1 VTWSI
6 VAVDPRTREVG
17 VGAASCAV
25 GVELVRGMVPGKGVV
40 AAQANTNLYAR
51 KQAVKAIAAGATA
64 EEVLAAAQASS
75 GKLGQSAWKDQ
86 QFGVAV
92 LEPEPRALAHTGD
105 ATLAW
110 AGSRAAG
117 AVSVQGNILR
127 GPEVVDVALAAF
139 LSQDGSPDLAERIM
153 RALEAG
159 NEAGGDHRCP
169 FECPALAAF
178 IAVAGPDEN
187 PGDDPSLY
195 LAAPKFFGIKGILK
209 HAAMGYERDPE
220 DPSPVPALREKF
232 DAARARQQ
240 LGG

>member
-1 VTWSI
+1 MTWSI
-6 VAVDPRTREVG
+6 VAVDPQTREVG

-40 AAQANTNLYAR
+40 AAQASTNLYAR
-51 KQAVKAIAAGATA
+51 KQAVKAIARGETA
-64 EEVLAAAQASS
+64 EEALASAEASS
-75 GKLGQSAWKDQ
+75 GRYGQSAWKDQ

-110 AGSRAAG
+110 AGSRATST
-117 AVSVQGNILR
+117 VSVQGNILR
-127 GPEVVDVALAAF
+127 GREVVDVALADF
-139 LSQDGSPDLAERIM
+139 QSNEGTPDLAERIM

-187 PGDDPSLY
+187 LRDDPSLY
-195 LAAPKFFGIKGILK
+195 LAAPRFFGIRGILR
-209 HAAMGYERDPE
+209 HTAIGYTRDPA
-220 DPSPVPALREKF
+220 DPSPVTALRQKF
-232 DAARARQQ
+232 EAARR
-240 LGG
+240 

>member
-1 VTWSI
+1 MTWSI

-25 GVELVRGMVPGKGVV
+25 GVELVRGMVPDKGVV
-40 AAQANTNLYAR
+40 AAQAFTNLYAR
-51 KQAVKAIAAGATA
+51 KQAVKAIARGATA
-64 EEVLAAAQASS
+64 EGVLAVAQASS
-75 GKLGQSAWKDQ
+75 GKFGQSAWKDQ

-139 LSQDGSPDLAERIM
+139 LSEEGRPDLAERIM

-159 NEAGGDHRCP
+159 NEAGGDRRCP

-187 PGDDPSLY
+187 PRDAPSLY
-195 LAAPKFFGIKGILK
+195 LAAPKFFGIKGVLK
-209 HAAMGYERDPE
+209 HTALGYTRDPA
-220 DPSPVPALREKF
+220 DPTPVAALREKF
-232 DAARARQQ
+232 NNIR
-240 LGG
+240 

>member
-1 VTWSI
+1 MTWSI

-17 VGAASCAV
+17 VGAASCAI

-40 AAQANTNLYAR
+40 AAQAYTNLYAR
-51 KQAVKAIAAGATA
+51 RQAVKALTAGADA
-64 EEVLAAAQASS
+64 DAVMAAAEAAS
-75 GKLGQSAWKDQ
+75 GKFGQPAWKDQ

-105 ATLAW
+105 ANLAW
-110 AGSRAAG
+110 AGSKAAG

-139 LSQDGSPDLAERIM
+139 LSEEGSPDLAERIL

-159 NEAGGDHRCP
+159 NEAGGDNRCP

-178 IAVAGPDEN
+178 IAVAGPDED
-187 PGDDPSLY
+187 PADDPSLY
-195 LAAPKFFGIKGILK
+195 LAAPRFFGLKGILK
-209 HAAMGYERDPE
+209 HAAVGYERDPAE
-220 DPSPVPALREKF
+220 PSPVIGLREKF
-232 DAARARQQ
+232 DAAR
-240 LGG
+240 G